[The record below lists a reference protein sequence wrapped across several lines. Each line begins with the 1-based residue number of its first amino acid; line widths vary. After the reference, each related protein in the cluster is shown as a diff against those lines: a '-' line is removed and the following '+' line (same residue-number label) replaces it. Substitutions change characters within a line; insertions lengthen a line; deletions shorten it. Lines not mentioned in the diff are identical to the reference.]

1 MQKSIIGDNSKKATI
16 AKYLDS
22 EKSYGCRYCDKTFT
36 KPHFA
41 KIHERVHTGE
51 NTGEKHYACR
61 YCGKKFS
68 QSGSARIHERIHTG
82 DKPFACKNCSYKTTN
97 ASNLKKH
104 KQTIHT
110 GERPFPCKYC
120 NYKSTN
126 SSNLKK
132 HERTHKNTDMNASV
146 DEKFETFLEPEI
158 STEIKDNSKG
168 EETFNGF
175 DMNVSANVNIKKIK
189 RANNVC
195 KKSFSC
201 KYCDKTFAASV
212 SAKIHE
218 RIHQGCL

>member
-1 MQKSIIGDNSKKATI
+1 
-16 AKYLDS
+16 
-22 EKSYGCRYCDKTFT
+22 
-36 KPHFA
+36 
-41 KIHERVHTGE
+41 
-51 NTGEKHYACR
+51 
-61 YCGKKFS
+61 
-68 QSGSARIHERIHTG
+68 
-82 DKPFACKNCSYKTTN
+82 
-97 ASNLKKH
+97 
-104 KQTIHT
+104 
-110 GERPFPCKYC
+110 
-120 NYKSTN
+120 
-126 SSNLKK
+126 
-132 HERTHKNTDMNASV
+132 MNASV

-218 RIHQGCL
+218 RIHQGCLNTLEFILEKSHLLVNIVTTKLQILPI